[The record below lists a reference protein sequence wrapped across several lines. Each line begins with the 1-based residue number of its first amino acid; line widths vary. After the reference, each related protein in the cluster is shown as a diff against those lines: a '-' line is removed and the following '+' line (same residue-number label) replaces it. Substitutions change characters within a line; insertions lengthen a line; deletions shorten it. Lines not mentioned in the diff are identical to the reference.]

1 MNEQQ
6 LIIEIRKM
14 RLHVHNCGQAYKGAV
29 QRKRQLAGKVK
40 ALKDQV
46 RQQEENLR
54 KLEEQLPDL
63 KHTWEQAEQLLEQT
77 ESKQRASSPHPHA
90 TSEMS

>member
-1 MNEQQ
+1 MDEQQ

-29 QRKRQLAGKVK
+29 HRKRQLAGRVK

-46 RQQEENLR
+46 RQQEENLK

-63 KHTWEQAEQLLEQT
+63 KRTWEQAEQLLQRT
-77 ESKQRASSPHPHA
+77 ESKQRVQSR
-90 TSEMS
+90 

>member
-1 MNEQQ
+1 MDEQQ

-29 QRKRQLAGKVK
+29 HRKRQLAGKVK

-54 KLEEQLPDL
+54 KLQEQLPEL
-63 KHTWEQAEQLLEQT
+63 EKQWKQAEQLLD
-77 ESKQRASSPHPHA
+77 SISN
-90 TSEMS
+90 SEH

>member
-1 MNEQQ
+1 MTPEQ
-6 LIIEIRKM
+6 LVIEIRNA
-14 RLHVHNCGQAYKGAV
+14 RLRANNCGQAYKGAV
-29 QRKRQLAGKVK
+29 HRKRQLAGKVK

-63 KHTWEQAEQLLEQT
+63 KHTWEQAEQLLQRT
-77 ESKQRASSPHPHA
+77 ESKELARG
-90 TSEMS
+90 